1 MKATIN
7 YISKSNK
14 SASISLKQTVGP
26 ITQTISGFVGLP
38 EDHKMEVGM
47 ELDIPAKSVRTE
59 VRRGEDGTPFN
70 FLIFEV

>member
-14 SASISLKQTVGP
+14 SASVAVKQTVGP
-26 ITQTISGFVGLP
+26 IEQTISGFVGLP
-38 EDHKMEVGM
+38 EGHTYEVGNV
-47 ELDIPAKSVRTE
+47 LDIPAKSVRTE